1 MKNNLMTKRSPYGEL
16 VGAKVLHH
24 NADLKTIEMEFC
36 ADTRFTN
43 LIGTVA
49 GAMTAGLL
57 DAVTG
62 VVANADLPDDLVAVH
77 KTMSVEY
84 IRPIVPGRITGRGRI
99 VARTE
104 RNIRSHGELFDDSDN
119 QVASA
124 EALLRILPAP
134 DL

>member
-24 NADLKTIEMEFC
+24 NAYLKTIEMEFC

-77 KTMSVEY
+77 KTMSVEC
-84 IRPIVPGRITGRGRI
+84 GRI